1 MFKTKIKNRTSRF
14 CSTSCV
20 SRDATARSRCSVI
33 SATSSAREHV
43 AGTSRTIRAFAI
55 HSRYAALSSPA
66 ATRLGASGLRARPPR
81 SRDDIDASAAC
92 SFSTVDAA
100 VAVASASVAAA
111 AAAATTQSS
120 EGHMSGRPA
129 AMASLSARAAVYFI
143 VNNNI
148 RIKIGLK

>member
-66 ATRLGASGLRARPPR
+66 ATRLGASGLRARVRDGGGTGLALCVAFHACKALALLRHSGLQARVQRRPR
-81 SRDDIDASAAC
+81 GPYREQSWPNPGKLRC
-92 SFSTVDAA
+92 LVSTVSYR
-100 VAVASASVAAA
+100 VV
-111 AAAATTQSS
+111 
-120 EGHMSGRPA
+120 P
-129 AMASLSARAAVYFI
+129 
-143 VNNNI
+143 
-148 RIKIGLK
+148 